1 MTAHCTPAH
10 DATWI
15 ADNAARPLASLTF
28 AIRDGGDVAGAV
40 TLKKLDAADRS
51 GELAFW
57 VGRDHRGRG
66 LAREAG
72 KLAIEYAFNELRLDY
87 VHAHCL
93 RDNNPACAGLW
104 RNLA

>member
-1 MTAHCTPAH
+1 M
-10 DATWI
+10 
-15 ADNAARPLASLTF
+15 
-28 AIRDGGDVAGAV
+28 AGAV